1 MDSKYEF
8 LFAYY
13 DYRLIP
19 KELMEWLIKNYD
31 EAYRKGYA
39 IMFKWKGDKLNSDL
53 WNFMANIEVGEDYKY
68 IRIGDD
74 NTDEEVGCLDE
85 FDARISKVI
94 LHRNDSDIQKH
105 DELLINLNIEHA
117 KFDTWVTERKS
128 P

>member
-19 KELMEWLIKNYD
+19 KELLTYLIKEYN

-39 IMFKWKGDKLNSDL
+39 IMFKWKGDKINDAL
-53 WNFMANIEVGEDYKY
+53 WKFIADIEIQDDYKY

-74 NTDEEVGCLDE
+74 TMDEEVGCLEE

-94 LHRNDSDIQKH
+94 FHKNDTDIQKH

-117 KFDTWVTERKS
+117 KFDTWVTERMS
-128 P
+128 R